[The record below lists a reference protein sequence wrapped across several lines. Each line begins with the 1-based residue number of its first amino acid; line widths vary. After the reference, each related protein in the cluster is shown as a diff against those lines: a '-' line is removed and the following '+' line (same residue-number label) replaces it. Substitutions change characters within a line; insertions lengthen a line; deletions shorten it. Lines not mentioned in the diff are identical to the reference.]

1 MVAGAIGPRGV
12 NVTSPVVKA
21 RNSEI
26 APAPTHP
33 PKATEA
39 SVKENLSRARRVKW
53 SRAQVW
59 TKALPVRRQ
68 IFNK

>member
-1 MVAGAIGPRGV
+1 MVVGAIGQRGV

-33 PKATEA
+33 PQATEA
-39 SVKENLSRARRVKW
+39 SVKEILSRARIVK
-53 SRAQVW
+53 
-59 TKALPVRRQ
+59 
-68 IFNK
+68 

>member
-12 NVTSPVVKA
+12 NVTSAVVKA

-33 PKATEA
+33 PQATEA
-39 SVKENLSRARRVKW
+39 SVKENLSRARRVK
-53 SRAQVW
+53 
-59 TKALPVRRQ
+59 
-68 IFNK
+68 

>member
-21 RNSEI
+21 RNSES

-33 PKATEA
+33 PQATEA
-39 SVKENLSRARRVKW
+39 SVKENLSSARRVK
-53 SRAQVW
+53 
-59 TKALPVRRQ
+59 
-68 IFNK
+68 

>member
-21 RNSEI
+21 RNSES

-33 PKATEA
+33 PQATEV
-39 SVKENLSRARRVKW
+39 SVKEDLSGERRVK
-53 SRAQVW
+53 
-59 TKALPVRRQ
+59 
-68 IFNK
+68 

>member
-12 NVTSPVVKA
+12 NVTSAVVKA

-33 PKATEA
+33 PQATEA
-39 SVKENLSRARRVKW
+39 SVKENLSRARRVKPC
-53 SRAQVW
+53 
-59 TKALPVRRQ
+59 KGM
-68 IFNK
+68 NKSIARTSSNI